1 MCDKTQRSARYTWL
15 GDYPFLGRGVHLK
28 NTEFMKEEIQKAID
42 LLLANGYEITP
53 PQTIGEICND
63 FEQWWNLYNKKR
75 GKDKCQKRWARM
87 TKKERQACI
96 AATPAY
102 VRSITDKQFQ
112 KDPFTYL
119 NGRCWQDEIIDPY
132 GNTEQRTAVEFATKA
147 AAILNAD

>member
-1 MCDKTQRSARYTWL
+1 
-15 GDYPFLGRGVHLK
+15 
-28 NTEFMKEEIQKAID
+28 MKEEIQKAID

-132 GNTEQRTAVEFATKA
+132 GNTEQRTAVEFTTKA

>member
-1 MCDKTQRSARYTWL
+1 
-15 GDYPFLGRGVHLK
+15 
-28 NTEFMKEEIQKAID
+28 MKEEIQKAID

-132 GNTEQRTAVEFATKA
+132 GNSEQRTAVEFATKA

>member
-1 MCDKTQRSARYTWL
+1 
-15 GDYPFLGRGVHLK
+15 
-28 NTEFMKEEIQKAID
+28 MKEEIQKAID

-53 PQTIGEICND
+53 PQTIDEVCND

-87 TKKERQACI
+87 TKKERQACM

-147 AAILNAD
+147 TAILNAD